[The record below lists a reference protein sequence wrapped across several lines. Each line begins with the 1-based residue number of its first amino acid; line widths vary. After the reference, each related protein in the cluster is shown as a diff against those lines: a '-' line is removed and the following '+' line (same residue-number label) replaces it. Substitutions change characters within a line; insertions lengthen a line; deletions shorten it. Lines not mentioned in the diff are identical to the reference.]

1 MTDNRQ
7 LTQRSRDWVFTLN
20 NYNEDDIKELKD
32 LECKYIIFGKETGES
47 GTPHLQGYVYFQ
59 NQRMGS
65 QVRKLLPRGCYF
77 AKRAAKSPADAIAY
91 CRKDGDVFENGDAP
105 ATQHEKGQRGMEA
118 ARWAIKKARTG
129 DIASIENEQPGLFLQ
144 YGARLESLFVP
155 PNQPLGVLEHE
166 WWVGPTGTGKS
177 RLLWELYPDH
187 YGKKINKWWDGYKRQ
202 DVVAIEEWS
211 PEARLT
217 AQALKQWA
225 DHYPFQGEIKG
236 GSMQG
241 LRPRKIIV
249 LSNYTIEQCFDRVE
263 DRNPMLRRFKT
274 IRFPEDKQSA
284 RFRAALVPTQP
295 PEPEATVL
303 EEFEESWNGFLEDTL
318 DLPLD
323 LPLNLDFLDD

>member
-1 MTDNRQ
+1 MDNKQ

-20 NYNEDDIKELKD
+20 KYNDDDIKELKD
-32 LECKYIIFGKETGES
+32 LECKYIVFGKEIGKE

-59 NQRMGS
+59 NARMGS

-77 AKRAAKSPADAIAY
+77 ARRLAKAPADAITY
-91 CRKDGDVFENGDAP
+91 CKKDGDFFENGDPP
-105 ATQHEKGQRGMEA
+105 ASQQEKGQRGMEA

-129 DIASIENEQPGLFLQ
+129 DIASIEAEQPGLFLQ

-155 PNQPLGVLEHE
+155 PNVPLDVLEHE

-177 RLLWELYPDH
+177 RLVWELYPDH

-202 DVVAIEEWS
+202 EVVVIEEWS

-263 DRNPMLRRFKT
+263 DRDPMLRRFRT
-274 IRFPEDKQSA
+274 IRFPEEKQSA
-284 RFRAALVPTQP
+284 RFRAALQP
-295 PEPEATVL
+295 FKLPIV
-303 EEFEESWNGFLEDTL
+303 EEDDQAHDIASWDG
-318 DLPLD
+318 
-323 LPLNLDFLDD
+323 FLDDTLEINLDVPIDLSFLDD